1 MRHTAQTYRP
11 CVPSAR
17 EASWSNRYWSTQALA
32 AAQRGVVKLE
42 AAGVPWRRPTDY
54 YAEMVKSD
62 DHMLKV
68 KEQLMFQQKQIKETE
83 QR

>member
-1 MRHTAQTYRP
+1 MLPRTVTFALLP
-11 CVPSAR
+11 CHGSVAGV
-17 EASWSNRYWSTQALA
+17 TQALA
-32 AAQRGVVKLE
+32 AAQRGVAKLE

-68 KEQLMFQQKQIKETE
+68 KQQLMFQQRQIKETE

>member
-1 MRHTAQTYRP
+1 ML
-11 CVPSAR
+11 SAWGAIR
-17 EASWSNRYWSTQALA
+17 SNLYSSMQALA
-32 AAQRGVVKLE
+32 AAQRGVAKLE